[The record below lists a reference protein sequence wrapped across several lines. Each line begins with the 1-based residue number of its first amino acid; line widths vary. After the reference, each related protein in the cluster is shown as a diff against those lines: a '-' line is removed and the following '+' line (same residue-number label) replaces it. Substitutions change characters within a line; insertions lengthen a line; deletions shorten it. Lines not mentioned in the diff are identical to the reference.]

1 MLNNIVNRY
10 LTKLARITE
19 GKVFIEGYRSM
30 WPASKDAFAYIN
42 VSGNTFPIKDEL
54 VRAGLRWN
62 PNSKSWGLSVSS
74 QGDGFRQY
82 DRIAPKIDKAFDV
95 LEPLVQKFNAE
106 VDQRNK
112 ALSPQNPQGLQ
123 EVLRYLDSLQ
133 RRAKFLQQAGLEL
146 RSTQKNP
153 NGVPELT
160 LYISGNTYPF
170 LDLFKRFGWKWAAT
184 QKAWWIPFDDWKMIE
199 AKFLAAIAPMVAR
212 MAPAPQGSAPV
223 TFPWSKGKV
232 WLRNTEIEDEAEES
246 GVLFI
251 PAGPQQVLVQRTHL
265 SKDYERPPERMR
277 NEDALKL
284 WERLTARNVYV
295 PG

>member
-112 ALSPQNPQGLQ
+112 ALSP
-123 EVLRYLDSLQ
+123 RI
-133 RRAKFLQQAGLEL
+133 RRGCRKSCATWTACSAVPSSCGRRVWNFAAP
-146 RSTQKNP
+146 RRTQMACP
-153 NGVPELT
+153 N
-160 LYISGNTYPF
+160 
-170 LDLFKRFGWKWAAT
+170 
-184 QKAWWIPFDDWKMIE
+184 
-199 AKFLAAIAPMVAR
+199 
-212 MAPAPQGSAPV
+212 
-223 TFPWSKGKV
+223 
-232 WLRNTEIEDEAEES
+232 
-246 GVLFI
+246 
-251 PAGPQQVLVQRTHL
+251 
-265 SKDYERPPERMR
+265 
-277 NEDALKL
+277 
-284 WERLTARNVYV
+284 
-295 PG
+295 